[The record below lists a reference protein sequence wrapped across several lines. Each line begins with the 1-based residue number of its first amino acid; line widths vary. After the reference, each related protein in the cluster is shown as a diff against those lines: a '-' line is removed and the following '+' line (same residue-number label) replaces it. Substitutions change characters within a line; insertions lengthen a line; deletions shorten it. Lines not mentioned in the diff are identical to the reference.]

1 MKNLT
6 SGTYQVVAHEYENE
20 QMPIKVEISNNKIS
34 KIKTQKAM
42 IPGSLEETV
51 FTKIPKE
58 IINEQSLSVDAISGA
73 THSVNGLLDAVEK
86 VIEQAGGNP
95 QDFKTE
101 ADQKVVPLKVNTK
114 KRLDNSYSFW
124 RKKPNHIIKE
134 YSTDFLIVGAGISGL
149 AAAVQARQLKMDTIV
164 IDKNGFVAGNGGGVE
179 GIFGINTK
187 MQQAA
192 GIHAEKEDIIAKE
205 AEL

>member
-20 QMPIKVEISNNKIS
+20 QMPIKVEISDN
-34 KIKTQKAM
+34 KIKTQKEM

-58 IINEQSLSVDAISGA
+58 IINDQTLTVDAISGA
-73 THSVNGLLDAVEK
+73 THSVNGLLNAVEK

-101 ADQKVVPLKVNTK
+101 TDKKVESLKANTK
-114 KRLDNSYSFW
+114 KRLDDSYSFW

-149 AAAVQARQLKMDTIV
+149 AAAVQARQLDLNTIV

-187 MQQAA
+187 MQKAA
-192 GIHAEKEDIIAKE
+192 GIHAEK
-205 AEL
+205 